1 MRVEYV
7 KREAAKSQYT
17 NKKDLIF
24 SRFVS
29 YVVLFLLSVVVVY
42 PFVMMVISSLTE
54 GGSYMVG
61 QDGALFSF
69 QGYVKI
75 FTSSVA
81 VDPNTE
87 VPYLVTGIKNTLI
100 ITLPS
105 TLFGLFVSAFSAYA
119 FAKIK
124 FKGRN
129 TLFFIMLM
137 TMMIPGA
144 LLFVPSFIIYSRLN
158 LVNTFFP
165 LIIPGCFGSAM
176 CVFFLRQAFM
186 AIPDDYIEAAK
197 LDGIGHFRIFW
208 KIVVPLSAPAL
219 ISQGLLGFVG
229 GYNDYLGPLLY
240 LQDSRKYTLQIALQ
254 LLYTQTV
261 NSGDNQLFLAG
272 TVVSLLPTIII
283 FLFAQKYFV
292 KGITNSGI
300 K

>member
-1 MRVEYV
+1 MRVEYIRRQDANIKV
-7 KREAAKSQYT
+7 NT
-17 NKKDLIF
+17 NQKELLF
-24 SRFVS
+24 SRIIS
-29 YVVLFLLSVVVVY
+29 YVVLFFLGAIVVF
-42 PFVMMVISSLTE
+42 PFVMMIIASLTT
-54 GGSYMVG
+54 GGSYAIG
-61 QDGALFSF
+61 FGEFSF
-69 QGYVKI
+69 EGYIKS
-75 FTSSVA
+75 FTSVVA

-87 VPYLVTGIKNTLI
+87 VPYLVTGIKNTLL
-100 ITLPS
+100 ITIPS
-105 TLFGLFVSAFSAYA
+105 TLLGLFVSAFSAYA

-129 TLFFIMLM
+129 VIFFIMLL
-137 TMMIPGA
+137 TMMIPGS
-144 LLFVPSFIIYSRLN
+144 LMFVPSFIIYNHLD

-165 LIIPGCFGSAM
+165 LIVPGSFGSAM

-240 LQDSRKYTLQIALQ
+240 LQDPKLYTLQIALQ
-254 LLYTQTV
+254 LIHSQSDTG
-261 NSGDNQLFLAG
+261 SDNQMFLAA
-272 TVVSLLPTIII
+272 TVISLLPTILI
-283 FLFAQKYFV
+283 FLFAQKYFI

>member
-1 MRVEYV
+1 
-7 KREAAKSQYT
+7 
-17 NKKDLIF
+17 
-24 SRFVS
+24 
-29 YVVLFLLSVVVVY
+29 
-42 PFVMMVISSLTE
+42 
-54 GGSYMVG
+54 
-61 QDGALFSF
+61 
-69 QGYVKI
+69 
-75 FTSSVA
+75 
-81 VDPNTE
+81 
-87 VPYLVTGIKNTLI
+87 
-100 ITLPS
+100 
-105 TLFGLFVSAFSAYA
+105 
-119 FAKIK
+119 
-124 FKGRN
+124 
-129 TLFFIMLM
+129 
-137 TMMIPGA
+137 
-144 LLFVPSFIIYSRLN
+144 
-158 LVNTFFP
+158 
-165 LIIPGCFGSAM
+165 
-176 CVFFLRQAFM
+176 M

-219 ISQGLLGFVG
+219 ISQGLLGFVA

>member
-87 VPYLVTGIKNTLI
+87 VPYLVTGIKNTLL

-137 TMMIPGA
+137 TMIIPGA

-240 LQDSRKYTLQIALQ
+240 LQDSRRYTLQIALQ

>member
-87 VPYLVTGIKNTLI
+87 VPYLVTGIKNTLL

-219 ISQGLLGFVG
+219 ISQGLLGFVA

>member
-29 YVVLFLLSVVVVY
+29 YVVLFLLGAVVIY

-61 QDGALFSF
+61 QEGALFSF

-87 VPYLVTGIKNTLI
+87 IPYLVTGIKNTLI

-240 LQDSRKYTLQIALQ
+240 LQDSKRYTLQIALQ

-292 KGITNSGI
+292 KGIANSGI

>member
-7 KREAAKSQYT
+7 KRQDLKATLNT
-17 NKKDLIF
+17 NKGEVFF
-24 SRFVS
+24 SRLLS
-29 YVVLFLLSVVVVY
+29 YVVLFFLSIVVVF
-42 PFVMMVISSLTE
+42 PFVMMIISSLTV
-54 GGSYMVG
+54 GGSYAVG
-61 QDGALFSF
+61 RGAFSF
-69 QGYVKI
+69 KGYADI
-75 FTSSVA
+75 FTSVVA
-81 VDPNTE
+81 VDPNTD
-87 VPYLVTGIKNTLI
+87 VPYLLTGIKNTLI
-100 ITLPS
+100 ITIPS
-105 TLFGLFVSAFSAYA
+105 TLLGLFVSAFSAYA

-129 TLFFIMLM
+129 TLFFIMLI
-137 TMMIPGA
+137 TMMIPGT
-144 LLFVPSFIIYSRLN
+144 LMFVPSFIIYNHLN

-165 LIIPGCFGSAM
+165 LIVPGSFGSAM

-240 LQDSRKYTLQIALQ
+240 LQDPSLYTLQIALQ
-254 LLYTQTV
+254 LIHSQSDTG
-261 NSGDNQLFLAG
+261 NNQIFLAA
-272 TVVSLLPTIII
+272 TVVSLLPTILI
-283 FLFAQKYFV
+283 FLFAQKYFI
-292 KGITNSGI
+292 KGIANTGI

>member
-7 KREAAKSQYT
+7 KRQAPNHKNT
-17 NKKDLIF
+17 NKKDLLF
-24 SRFVS
+24 SRIIS
-29 YVVLFLLSVVVVY
+29 YVVLIFLAFVVVY
-42 PFVMMVISSLTE
+42 PFAIMIISSLTD
-54 GGSYMVG
+54 GGSYSLGYEGM
-61 QDGALFSF
+61 SF

-75 FTSSVA
+75 FTSVVA

-87 VPYLVTGIKNTLI
+87 VPYLVTGLINTLL
-100 ITLPS
+100 ITIPS
-105 TLFGLFVSAFSAYA
+105 TLTGLFVSAFSAYA

-124 FKGRN
+124 FRGRN
-129 TLFFIMLM
+129 VLFFILLT
-137 TMMIPGA
+137 TMMVPGA
-144 LLFVPSFIIYSRLN
+144 LLFVPSFIIYNRLN
-158 LVNTFFP
+158 LINTFFP
-165 LIIPGCFGSAM
+165 LIVPGCFGTAM

-240 LQDSRKYTLQIALQ
+240 LQDSKLYTLQTALH
-254 LLYTQTV
+254 LIYSQTEY
-261 NSGDNQLFLAG
+261 SGDNQMFLAA
-272 TVVSLLPTIII
+272 TVVSLLPTILI

-292 KGITNSGI
+292 KGITNTGL

>member
-87 VPYLVTGIKNTLI
+87 VPYLVTGIKNTLL

>member
-7 KREAAKSQYT
+7 KRQDLKATLNT
-17 NKKDLIF
+17 NKGEVFF
-24 SRFVS
+24 SRLLS
-29 YVVLFLLSVVVVY
+29 YVVLFFLSIVVVF
-42 PFVMMVISSLTE
+42 PFVMMIISSLTV
-54 GGSYMVG
+54 GGSYAVER
-61 QDGALFSF
+61 GAFSF
-69 QGYVKI
+69 KGYADI
-75 FTSSVA
+75 FTSVVA
-81 VDPNTE
+81 VDPNTD
-87 VPYLVTGIKNTLI
+87 VPYLLTGIKNTLI
-100 ITLPS
+100 ITIPS
-105 TLFGLFVSAFSAYA
+105 TLLGLFVSAFSAYA

-129 TLFFIMLM
+129 TLFFIMLI
-137 TMMIPGA
+137 TMMIPGT
-144 LLFVPSFIIYSRLN
+144 LMFVPSFIIYNHLN

-165 LIIPGCFGSAM
+165 LIVPGSFGSAM

-240 LQDSRKYTLQIALQ
+240 LQDPSLYTLQIALQ
-254 LLYTQTV
+254 LIHSQSDTG
-261 NSGDNQLFLAG
+261 NNQIFLAA
-272 TVVSLLPTIII
+272 TVVSLLPTILI
-283 FLFAQKYFV
+283 FLFAQKYFI
-292 KGITNSGI
+292 KGIANTGI

>member
-7 KREAAKSQYT
+7 KRDPNVKQHT
-17 NKKDLIF
+17 NKGEVIF
-24 SRFVS
+24 SRILS
-29 YVVLFLLSVVVVY
+29 YVVLFFLSVVVVF
-42 PFVMMVISSLTE
+42 PLVMMIISSLTE
-54 GGSYMVG
+54 GGSFMVG
-61 QDGALFSF
+61 QDGAMFSF

-75 FTSSVA
+75 FTSSIA
-81 VDPNTE
+81 VDPMTD
-87 VPYLVTGIKNTLI
+87 VPYLITGIKNTLL

-105 TLFGLFVSAFSAYA
+105 TLLGLFVSAFSAYA
-119 FAKIK
+119 FAKIR

-129 TLFFIMLM
+129 ALFFIMLM
-137 TMMIPGA
+137 TMMIPGS
-144 LLFVPSFIIYSRLN
+144 LLFVPSFIIYNRLD

-165 LIIPGCFGSAM
+165 LIVPGSFGSAM

-240 LQDSRKYTLQIALQ
+240 LQDSKLYTLQIALQ
-254 LLYTQTV
+254 LIYTQSEY
-261 NSGDNQLFLAG
+261 SGDNQMFLAA
-272 TVVSLLPTIII
+272 TVVSLLPTILI

>member
-7 KREAAKSQYT
+7 KRQDLKATLNT
-17 NKKDLIF
+17 NKGEVFF
-24 SRFVS
+24 SRLLS
-29 YVVLFLLSVVVVY
+29 YVVLFFLSIVVVF
-42 PFVMMVISSLTE
+42 PFVMMIISSLTV
-54 GGSYMVG
+54 GGSYAVG
-61 QDGALFSF
+61 RGAFSF
-69 QGYVKI
+69 KGYADI
-75 FTSSVA
+75 FTSVVA
-81 VDPNTE
+81 VDPNTD
-87 VPYLVTGIKNTLI
+87 VPYLLTGIKNTLI
-100 ITLPS
+100 ITIPS
-105 TLFGLFVSAFSAYA
+105 TLLGLFVSAFSAYA

-129 TLFFIMLM
+129 TLFFIMLV
-137 TMMIPGA
+137 TMMIPGT
-144 LLFVPSFIIYSRLN
+144 LMFVPSFIIYNHLN

-165 LIIPGCFGSAM
+165 LIVPGSFGSAM

-240 LQDSRKYTLQIALQ
+240 LQDPSLYTLQIALQ
-254 LLYTQTV
+254 LIHSQSDTG
-261 NSGDNQLFLAG
+261 NNQMFLAA
-272 TVVSLLPTIII
+272 TVVSLLPTILI
-283 FLFAQKYFV
+283 FLFAQKYFI
-292 KGITNSGI
+292 KGIANTGI

>member
-7 KREAAKSQYT
+7 KRQNSGSHKAST
-17 NKKDLIF
+17 NKKELVWTRII
-24 SRFVS
+24 SYFV
-29 YVVLFLLSVVVVY
+29 LLALAVIVIY
-42 PFVMMVISSLTE
+42 PFVVMVIASLTK
-54 GGSYMVG
+54 GGSYSIG
-61 QDGALFSF
+61 YTGFSF
-69 QGYVKI
+69 QGYI
-75 FTSSVA
+75 GLFTSYVA
-81 VDPNTE
+81 VNRATGI
-87 VPYLVTGIKNTLI
+87 PYLITGLINTLI
-100 ITLPS
+100 ITVPS
-105 TLFGLFVSAFSAYA
+105 TLLGLFASAFSAYA

-129 TLFFIMLM
+129 VLFFILLM

-144 LLFVPSFIIYSRLN
+144 LLFVPSFIIYNHLN
-158 LVNTFFP
+158 LINTFFP
-165 LIIPGCFGSAM
+165 LIVPGSFGTAM

-208 KIVVPLSAPAL
+208 KIVVPLSLPAL

-240 LQDSRKYTLQIALQ
+240 LQNSDLYTLQTALHLIYSQ
-254 LLYTQTV
+254 QT
-261 NSGDNQLFLAG
+261 NSGDNQMFLAA
-272 TVVSLLPTIII
+272 TVVSLLPTILI

-292 KGITNSGI
+292 KGITNSGL

>member
-29 YVVLFLLSVVVVY
+29 YVVLFLLGAVVIY

-61 QDGALFSF
+61 QEGALFSF

-87 VPYLVTGIKNTLI
+87 IPYLVIGIKNTLI

-240 LQDSRKYTLQIALQ
+240 LQDSKRYTLQIALQ

-292 KGITNSGI
+292 KGIANSGI

>member
-87 VPYLVTGIKNTLI
+87 IPYLVTGIKNTLI

>member
-7 KREAAKSQYT
+7 KRQAPNHKNT
-17 NKKDLIF
+17 NKRDLLF
-24 SRFVS
+24 SRITS
-29 YVVLFLLSVVVVY
+29 YIVLLFLAFIVVY
-42 PFVMMVISSLTE
+42 PFAIMIISSLTE
-54 GGSYMVG
+54 GGSYSLGYEGM
-61 QDGALFSF
+61 SI
-69 QGYVKI
+69 QGYIKI
-75 FTSSVA
+75 FTSVVA

-87 VPYLVTGIKNTLI
+87 VPYLVTGLLNTLI
-100 ITLPS
+100 ITIPS
-105 TLFGLFVSAFSAYA
+105 TLVGLFVSAFSAYA

-124 FKGRN
+124 FRGRN
-129 TLFFIMLM
+129 VLFFILLT
-137 TMMIPGA
+137 TMMVPGA
-144 LLFVPSFIIYSRLN
+144 LLFVPSFIIYNRLN
-158 LVNTFFP
+158 LINTFFP
-165 LIIPGCFGSAM
+165 LIVPGCFGTAM

-240 LQDSRKYTLQIALQ
+240 LQDSKLYTLQTALH
-254 LLYTQTV
+254 LIYSQTEY
-261 NSGDNQLFLAG
+261 SGDNQMFLAA
-272 TVVSLLPTIII
+272 TVVSLLPTILI

-292 KGITNSGI
+292 KGITNTGL